1 MYTEASPR
9 IGEVN
14 EPRRGN
20 DGMEERYKK
29 ALALEYF
36 TVGYNVLEAAASI
49 IAGVMANSIALV
61 GFGLDSVVESLSGL
75 VLIWRLKKHGTISAG
90 EEEEIEEKA
99 SRFVGITFFVLGAY
113 VLYESIK
120 KIVTGD
126 VAEPSLLGI
135 AIAVLSLVV
144 MPVLAYR
151 KYKLGKELG
160 LRSLVADSKET
171 LACSFLSLAL
181 LAGMVSTYIFDFRIA
196 DPVVGLVIVAFLFRE
211 GYELVFES
219 EEEEVE

>member
-1 MYTEASPR
+1 
-9 IGEVN
+9 
-14 EPRRGN
+14 
-20 DGMEERYKK
+20 MEERYKK

-36 TVGYNVLEAAASI
+36 TVGYNILEAAASI
-49 IAGVMANSIALV
+49 IAGGMANSIALV

-113 VLYESIK
+113 VLFESVR
-120 KIVTGD
+120 KILAGD
-126 VAEPSLLGI
+126 MAEPSLLGI

-144 MPVLAYR
+144 MPGLAYR

-181 LAGMVSTYIFDFRIA
+181 LAGLVSTYFFDFHIA

-211 GYELVFES
+211 GYELVFEN
-219 EEEEVE
+219 EEEGMG

>member
-1 MYTEASPR
+1 
-9 IGEVN
+9 
-14 EPRRGN
+14 
-20 DGMEERYKK
+20 MEDRYGK

-36 TVGYNVLEAAASI
+36 TVGYNILEAAASI
-49 IAGVMANSIALV
+49 IAGGMANSIALV

-113 VLYESIK
+113 VLFESVR
-120 KIVTGD
+120 KILAGD
-126 VAEPSLLGI
+126 TAEPSLLGI

-181 LAGMVSTYIFDFRIA
+181 LAGMVSTYFFDFQIA

-211 GYELVFES
+211 GYELVFEN
-219 EEEEVE
+219 EEEGVG

>member
-1 MYTEASPR
+1 VIAVRPGS
-9 IGEVN
+9 
-14 EPRRGN
+14 
-20 DGMEERYKK
+20 DGMEDRYGK

-36 TVGYNVLEAAASI
+36 TVGYNILEAAASI
-49 IAGVMANSIALV
+49 IAGGMANSIALV

-113 VLYESIK
+113 VLFESVR
-120 KIVTGD
+120 KILTGD
-126 VAEPSLLGI
+126 MAEPSLLGI

-181 LAGMVSTYIFDFRIA
+181 LAGMVSTYFFDFQIA

-211 GYELVFES
+211 GYELVFEN
-219 EEEEVE
+219 EEEGVG

>member
-1 MYTEASPR
+1 
-9 IGEVN
+9 
-14 EPRRGN
+14 
-20 DGMEERYKK
+20 
-29 ALALEYF
+29 
-36 TVGYNVLEAAASI
+36 
-49 IAGVMANSIALV
+49 MANSIALV

-113 VLYESIK
+113 VLFESVR
-120 KIVTGD
+120 KILAGD
-126 VAEPSLLGI
+126 MAEPSLLGI

-181 LAGMVSTYIFDFRIA
+181 LAGMVSTYFFDFQIA

-211 GYELVFES
+211 GYELVFEN
-219 EEEEVE
+219 EEEGVG

>member
-1 MYTEASPR
+1 
-9 IGEVN
+9 
-14 EPRRGN
+14 
-20 DGMEERYKK
+20 MEDRYRK

-36 TVGYNVLEAAASI
+36 TVGYNILEAAASI
-49 IAGVMANSIALV
+49 IAGGMANSIALV

-113 VLYESIK
+113 VLFESVR
-120 KIVTGD
+120 KILAGD
-126 VAEPSLLGI
+126 MAEPSLLGI

-181 LAGMVSTYIFDFRIA
+181 LAGMVSTYFFDFQIA

-211 GYELVFES
+211 GYELVFEN
-219 EEEEVE
+219 EEEGVG

>member
-1 MYTEASPR
+1 
-9 IGEVN
+9 
-14 EPRRGN
+14 
-20 DGMEERYKK
+20 MEDRYGK

-36 TVGYNVLEAAASI
+36 TVGYNILEAAASI
-49 IAGVMANSIALV
+49 IAGGMANSIALV

-99 SRFVGITFFVLGAY
+99 SRFVGITFFILGAY
-113 VLYESIK
+113 VLFESVR
-120 KIVTGD
+120 KILAGD
-126 VAEPSLLGI
+126 MAEPSLLGI

-181 LAGMVSTYIFDFRIA
+181 LAGMVSTYFFDFQIA

-211 GYELVFES
+211 GYELVFEN
-219 EEEEVE
+219 EEEGVG

>member
-1 MYTEASPR
+1 
-9 IGEVN
+9 
-14 EPRRGN
+14 
-20 DGMEERYKK
+20 MEDRYRK

-36 TVGYNVLEAAASI
+36 TVGYNILEAAASI
-49 IAGVMANSIALV
+49 IAGGMANSIALV

-113 VLYESIK
+113 VLFESVR
-120 KIVTGD
+120 KILTGD
-126 VAEPSLLGI
+126 MAEPSLLGI

-181 LAGMVSTYIFDFRIA
+181 LAGMVSTYFFDFQIA

-211 GYELVFES
+211 GYELVFEN
-219 EEEEVE
+219 EEEGVG

>member
-1 MYTEASPR
+1 
-9 IGEVN
+9 
-14 EPRRGN
+14 
-20 DGMEERYKK
+20 MEERYKK

-36 TVGYNVLEAAASI
+36 TVGYNILEAAASI
-49 IAGVMANSIALV
+49 IAGGMANSIALV

-113 VLYESIK
+113 VLFESVR
-120 KIVTGD
+120 KILAGD
-126 VAEPSLLGI
+126 TAEPSLSGI

-144 MPVLAYR
+144 MPALAYR

-181 LAGMVSTYIFDFRIA
+181 LAGLVSTYFYDFYIA

-211 GYELVFES
+211 GYELVFEN
-219 EEEEVE
+219 EEEEVG

>member
-1 MYTEASPR
+1 
-9 IGEVN
+9 
-14 EPRRGN
+14 
-20 DGMEERYKK
+20 MEDRYGK

-36 TVGYNVLEAAASI
+36 TVGYNILEAAASI
-49 IAGVMANSIALV
+49 IAGGMANSIALV

-113 VLYESIK
+113 VLFESVR
-120 KIVTGD
+120 KILAGD
-126 VAEPSLLGI
+126 MAEPSLLGI

-181 LAGMVSTYIFDFRIA
+181 LAGMVSTYFFDFQIA

-211 GYELVFES
+211 GYELVFEN
-219 EEEEVE
+219 EEEGVG